1 LSINLSSD
9 INKFP
14 CSLVPRRLGDFDHEP
29 DNPDYVMSSGRTK
42 DRYSLDVYP
51 LRAVAASHNSEL
63 ARGVRGA
70 IGSKGLHRD
79 LIKNA
84 PILRMH
90 PLQEQMK
97 LRRRIEWNSENVPEL
112 V

>member
-14 CSLVPRRLGDFDHEP
+14 CSLVPRRLGDFDNEP
-29 DNPDYVMSSGRTK
+29 DNPDNIMRSGRAK

-51 LRAVAASHNSEL
+51 LRAVAASNNAEL
-63 ARGVRGA
+63 ARCVRGA
-70 IGSKGLHRD
+70 IRSKGLHRD
-79 LIKNA
+79 LIKSA

-97 LRRRIEWNSENVPEL
+97 FSRRI
-112 V
+112 